1 MCIYKLYMC
10 LLVPSAGEKYYHN
23 RIRHSSAVVKKLE
36 HVSELVLLE

>member
-10 LLVPSAGEKYYHN
+10 LLVPSAGEKYHN